1 MSKNLILNQLEK
13 MGFNPCKVAD
23 EQYFFRFRKTNYIY
37 IFDEDSEDLLNIV
50 ISDIYWVCE
59 GNKQEV
65 YEAIE
70 KTMAIARYAKVLILD
85 SQVVI
90 MYEHMLMSTDNLEI
104 LLEHILLTLRY
115 TLLLFSSFI
124 CNRKCNSL
132 EFSCEEDC
140 IDEGEIIEDNE
151 IDDVKED
158 CESDKDNAT
167 YVGEEGSESNDEI
180 SFAEIV
186 SKLILSVAVEYV
198 NRLDI
203 KD

>member
-1 MSKNLILNQLEK
+1 
-13 MGFNPCKVAD
+13 
-23 EQYFFRFRKTNYIY
+23 
-37 IFDEDSEDLLNIV
+37 
-50 ISDIYWVCE
+50 
-59 GNKQEV
+59 
-65 YEAIE
+65 
-70 KTMAIARYAKVLILD
+70 MAIARYAKVLILD

-115 TLLLFSSFI
+115 TLLLFSNFI

-158 CESDKDNAT
+158 CESDKDNVT